1 MKVDTI
7 TELKVVSYTKLKNN
21 DKRNLLNRAKRKTEC
36 VVIEVKIKDMPD
48 FCKFCEAF
56 GYNTKPK
63 RVFVEVE
70 EK

>member
-21 DKRNLLNRAKRKTEC
+21 DKKNLLNRAKRKTEC
-36 VVIEVKIKDMPD
+36 VVIEVIKEELEP
-48 FCKFCEAF
+48 ELF
-56 GYNTKPK
+56 GKYADC
-63 RVFVEVE
+63 RVFVEEKVE